1 MENKDTRSRAV
12 ALILLA
18 LLGTLGIHNFYLGR
32 RDMAIGELSLFIF
45 SVLTFW
51 FMLGFVTYFAL
62 LIMLAVDL
70 YYILASKDA
79 YLTWQLR

>member
-1 MENKDTRSRAV
+1 MENKETRSRAV

-18 LLGTLGIHNFYLGR
+18 LLGVLGIHNFYLGR
-32 RDMAIGELSLFIF
+32 RDTAIAELVLFVA

-51 FMLGFVTYFAL
+51 FLVGFVTYFAL
-62 LIMLAVDL
+62 IVMLAVDL
-70 YYILASKDA
+70 YYILTSKDT

>member
-1 MENKDTRSRAV
+1 MENKETRSRAV

-18 LLGTLGIHNFYLGR
+18 LLGVLGIHNFYLGR
-32 RDMAIGELSLFIF
+32 RDTAIAELVLFIV

-51 FMLGFVTYFAL
+51 FMLGFVTYFVL

-70 YYILASKDA
+70 YYLLTSKDA

>member
-18 LLGTLGIHNFYLGR
+18 LLGVLGIHNFYLGR
-32 RDMAIGELSLFIF
+32 RDMAIAELSLFIF

-51 FMLGFVTYFAL
+51 FMIGFVTYFAL
-62 LIMLAVDL
+62 LVMLAVDL
-70 YYILASKDA
+70 YYILASKDS
-79 YLTWQLR
+79 YLTWQL